1 VFSTLLTIT
10 QVAPLHM
17 ESVAHR
23 AMGDVESERL
33 VAATLEI
40 IGSVNF
46 GIYRAEAL
54 GKVN

>member
-1 VFSTLLTIT
+1 
-10 QVAPLHM
+10 
-17 ESVAHR
+17 
-23 AMGDVESERL
+23 MGDVESERL
-33 VAATLEI
+33 VAAEI